1 MSYTVPAVRFN
12 RIACVRM
19 AASGRVPWI
28 MSVILLM
35 MRMMVMRLMAA
46 SGGTPWI
53 RSVMRLMVMRLV
65 VRRLIRMVVRRLV
78 RMVVRRLMRMVV
90 RRLMIDLMFSVV
102 A

>member
-12 RIACVRM
+12 RIACVMM

-28 MSVILLM
+28 MSVILLV
-35 MRMMVMRLMAA
+35 MRMMAA
-46 SGGTPWI
+46 SCGIPWI
-53 RSVMRLMVMRLV
+53 RSVMIIVMRLMMMRLV

-78 RMVVRRLMRMVV
+78 RMVVRWLIRMVV
-90 RRLMIDLMFSVV
+90 RRLMLDLMLSVV